1 MVSDKVHK
9 IPIVVQV
16 KVEFEADER
25 PLLSEP
31 DEGTLIKYVE
41 VNEGEKVQLNDKVNV
56 WKTLVHTKV
65 DNNKKKLVK

>member
-16 KVEFEADER
+16 KIEFEADEK

-31 DEGTLIKYVE
+31 IKGTLIKYVE
-41 VNEGEKVQLNDKVNV
+41 VNEGEKVQLTDKVIV
-56 WKTLVHTKV
+56 
-65 DNNKKKLVK
+65 

>member
-16 KVEFEADER
+16 KVAFEADER

-31 DEGTLIKYVE
+31 YEGTLIKYIE
-41 VNEGEKVQLNDKVNV
+41 VNEGEKVQLTDKVIV
-56 WKTLVHTKV
+56 
-65 DNNKKKLVK
+65 